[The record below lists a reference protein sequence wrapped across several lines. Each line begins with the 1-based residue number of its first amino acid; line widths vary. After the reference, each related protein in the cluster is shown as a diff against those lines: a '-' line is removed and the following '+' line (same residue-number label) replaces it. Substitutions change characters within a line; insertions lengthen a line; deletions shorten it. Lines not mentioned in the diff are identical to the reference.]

1 MNTTDSALLFIS
13 FIILM
18 VVFQLSFI
26 PPLIRIIL
34 SLIALGISI
43 YVIVRA
49 VMTLKNRH
57 K

>member
-13 FIILM
+13 FIIIM